1 MKKILLFL
9 NSIIISTVSFAQNG
23 RVGIG
28 TSDPQQVLHVDAAKN
43 NSTTTNRLDD
53 VVITSNG
60 QMGIGTI
67 APSKK
72 LEIVTTTDNTINP
85 TAIKIVDGTQ
95 RENAFLQSNANG
107 VGQWFIQGSIKP
119 IELGIWTKD
128 DPVIASDNNGGV
140 KSLNLKIVLT
150 PGVWMVNFGA
160 TFKMNIGIPYWLHI
174 YLSDTTTGRTKTK
187 FNFLGHGGDNTGY
200 AGLMVP
206 NKTSSVGNA
215 NLISGSSIIE
225 VLPPIDGSKTVEIW
239 VVVENKPN
247 SYWNFKANNW
257 ENYFYAVPL
266 DL

>member
-95 RENAFLQSNANG
+95 RENAFLKSDANG

-119 IELGIWTKD
+119 IEL
-128 DPVIASDNNGGV
+128 
-140 KSLNLKIVLT
+140 
-150 PGVWMVNFGA
+150 
-160 TFKMNIGIPYWLHI
+160 
-174 YLSDTTTGRTKTK
+174 
-187 FNFLGHGGDNTGY
+187 
-200 AGLMVP
+200 
-206 NKTSSVGNA
+206 
-215 NLISGSSIIE
+215 
-225 VLPPIDGSKTVEIW
+225 
-239 VVVENKPN
+239 
-247 SYWNFKANNW
+247 
-257 ENYFYAVPL
+257 
-266 DL
+266 